1 MSPVVRLTLSIFP
14 LKARSATEPLVSA
27 VVKSGTPLGSALG
40 VTELL
45 PDGARRTRS
54 APGPGKPSARWM
66 VVAWG
71 NAAICRLRHSGR
83 IFRACERREPER
95 EGPRRGATTGACGT
109 RGGVSDSL
117 AVELVGSSNLGAK

>member
-83 IFRACERREPER
+83 ISGVTVDANQKERAPVAVQ
-95 EGPRRGATTGACGT
+95 RRGP
-109 RGGVSDSL
+109 
-117 AVELVGSSNLGAK
+117 VGQEAG